1 MMRCDRLLSIF
12 AIMILIFSG
21 LAVIVNLG
29 SGEELEIEQN
39 EKRIEDFEDISKEDR
54 PSKESKSES
63 LERKDQDD
71 QKEESKTTKTIED
84 TQNDF
89 EGEIENEMISDVD
102 DNTVLMKSTDV
113 DEKTDHS
120 QYIDGFTSMDEDNSN
135 QESILSN
142 DHELIIDDYEII
154 FKDDMTS
161 LETDTTFDI
170 YRIDVDGVI
179 YTADDIRNAN
189 NTEELIETIEGEI
202 TYVFRDTID
211 SVFPHADK
219 QIYDTISQN
228 YEEGTSGP
236 IKITTSAD
244 IDLTRKSLGFEE
256 ENDQLDTSEVIRE
269 TMNMEANIN
278 KDVELRFREG
288 HHSTY
293 RFEVPKPYLMGDWDD
308 QEDRASI
315 IEVNNS
321 DGSKEESK
329 TRELDI
335 THETPRYTGTQEEI
349 SIEGIFELEN
359 LEQIDITFNNSISS
373 INIEKYGD
381 FTIPNVVENLTYVDA
396 DFIRTSVDNG
406 LVEWKTITDEM
417 NNSIEEIEDEMP
429 GFFEGVDFIYN
440 DPGIDTGTIIRKYE
454 VENFQPSITTDD
466 EDIDIDNEL
475 VESLM
480 NSGATIDFGFSGM
493 GEEYD
498 DYSTLLKIRTPDFM
512 VLHDSGGEIPQED
525 GYYEID
531 PKEDFGG
538 EFRSNLEEEELP
550 DEQSISVD
558 TDIDIE
564 SVNLDFDLNAV
575 ANTKVDGKIEVE
587 AVEATQD
594 MKDSLSEEITLEYAM
609 ADLIRQV
616 EKRDIFDKQQILN
629 MTRDGEDIDDFEGMD
644 QILRDALG
652 KENVDVST
660 EFQEGT
666 WQSVDEEIQPIVLL
680 IDSEFELPLRES
692 GNGNAF
698 DIYSMEMGEFEIPSV
713 EGIETDFRI
722 IFPSSIRGEV
732 EETDNVKTG
741 ETSDSRSYIE
751 VNMPG
756 DSDDS
761 ITIDPEIIITSGI
774 LLSTDICLYGM
785 PLVMIPI
792 IIILIISSIVGLV
805 VWKKR
810 GPDKDQ
816 KKKELI
822 RRGMEDALMKEN
834 DPDRWLAYIPQ
845 EKIDNYQITQDT
857 LFELGLEEELQEMR
871 RRMDIEKVP
880 PPPPPGEKTYRE
892 DQRVEETEEIEET
905 EEDLDTFQEENEA
918 DEEIE
923 EIIDQEGVDD
933 EMFEEETTE
942 EEAKENQED
951 LDSEK

>member
-1 MMRCDRLLSIF
+1 MRCDRLLSIF

>member
-1 MMRCDRLLSIF
+1 MRCDRLLSIF

-89 EGEIENEMISDVD
+89 EREIENEMISDVD